1 MSKKVGRPPKISGTD
16 KNFRDRQKFPGST
29 KISGTDQNFR
39 DRPKIPGSTTFFPGT
54 DLGENWTF
62 WVVETVEM
70 HPIERA
76 GGCP

>member
-1 MSKKVGRPPKISGTD
+1 MSKKVGRPPKISGAD
-16 KNFRDRQKFPGST
+16 KNFRGRQKFPGPT
-29 KISGTDQNFR
+29 KNFGVDQNFR
-39 DRPKIPGSTTFFPGT
+39 DRPKIPGATTLFPGT